1 MKQISYIVF
10 VVIIS
15 FTLSFAQ
22 GFKIK
27 ASGNQTFTFDD
38 KRNQASFFSTTPLED
53 VTGISNEVKGSV
65 TFDVNDFTTLKG
77 KISIPA
83 ASLKTGIDTR
93 DGHLRSPNWLD
104 AAKYPEITFTIKK
117 VSDIKVVAD
126 NKLQAKV
133 TGDFTTHGV
142 TKEEVADAVVTY
154 LDESTETQKR
164 SPGDLLG
171 VSAKFNIILSDYDVD
186 NVVLGQK
193 VSDNIEISVN
203 MFGSNSR

>member
-126 NKLQAKV
+126 NKLQVKV